1 LPKGKERD
9 RYANDVAANLVADNV
24 FNTVGMMADKL
35 ASVRKRTIMTRLQ
48 IKSRSFMMLVMDM
61 RSAKGLNWEMQS
73 AVEMLKEIP
82 LLFCSMLPVG
92 DANWG
97 KLRTSEEYE
106 I

>member
-48 IKSRSFMMLVMDM
+48 IKSRSFMMLLMDM
-61 RSAKGLNWEMQS
+61 RSAKDFNREMQS
-73 AVEMLKEIP
+73 AVEKTEGNSTSA
-82 LLFCSMLPVG
+82 LFNV
-92 DANWG
+92 ANWRG
-97 KLRTSEEYE
+97 KLRTSEVVL
-106 I
+106 